1 MYGLLILVQEHIEV
15 RQDYMAFSKLN
26 NNHAYI
32 CKRIDVSYNIWYFI
46 LFFKYKIPTSTKSGH
61 RTQTINKFEEK

>member
-1 MYGLLILVQEHIEV
+1 MYGLLSLVQEHIEV

-32 CKRIDVSYNIWYFI
+32 
-46 LFFKYKIPTSTKSGH
+46 
-61 RTQTINKFEEK
+61 